1 MMIDYIE
8 IPCMIC
14 RSEAG
19 SDTFKELLKN
29 EVDGKIDLD
38 HLREVYKKDPLEFI
52 KLSQELSFRGCIFK
66 LGSPNNLLQNL
77 HFLEDEEY
85 IFVKENK
92 FRYKTFNFDKYKLG
106 DLVSKYKIN
115 DDSFFNF
122 VPVEGFKIFNN
133 YIDICELREDLISC
147 GFSLK
152 SAVEIKDIKFDEVE
166 VSEKNNQTTLE
177 KSIDTESDSEH
188 NKCLDK
194 NNLDSCQKDT
204 EELLIEDYFSEN
216 TFNSFRE
223 YSKAINITNV
233 SEIDE
238 EIMEGY
244 AKWPSVGAKKV
255 SNLKERLESIKN
267 DNYIVTLGR
276 QGEDEI
282 NFENIE
288 ETPIEKI
295 FCEFQHR
302 AFILFCR
309 NEGVHNLGN
318 INGELLDRFSKSR
331 GVGVKK
337 VETVREILEKYITID
352 KENLEYD
359 FDKPIR
365 IEDKWIGILENVKVS
380 NIAEILGLPWELG
393 EEWTLGYIQGK
404 TLEELSLTETTIYK
418 QLIAVVKRVN
428 AQKNINEILTESR
441 AVLKENEVKCINLRY
456 GNGYTLEQ
464 AGNELGLTRERVRQ
478 IVAKAISKVNNNS
491 KALDIGIA
499 MDLTFYGKSFC
510 LTEEFYELAGE
521 DNFLI
526 AKAINTEELFNICKS
541 LDIIYFEDIEQ
552 LNLNIDK
559 VISSLPDV
567 FKFYDKLDEIIE
579 MLSEFGILDI
589 DIEKIERL
597 LEFNDYRQYGEYF
610 SKFKLNYVDI
620 FEIIFRDYLDEPMY
634 LDENSYEKLAKL
646 YKIHF
651 DLILDNGLRATDA
664 RIRDVENIVL
674 VNRKTFLHIDKL
686 SIEES
691 TINRVRELID
701 AELVEK
707 STVSAQFILEKNLD
721 ELSAIGVE
729 NKYLLYT
736 IASYYLSHLYKIGK
750 GNTLDISNSLEE
762 LKQSREE
769 KVLELVHQNNGKIS
783 KDEILAITEWPQI
796 KLEDT
801 LSKSKELIKVAH
813 YVSTAEYLGL
823 NEDLKKIIHDVILG
837 EINKNGFVVS
847 ASLYDD
853 LVIIPEI
860 YDFFDRNSI
869 TKGDHL
875 APIAKYVVPELRGNT
890 YFFSL
895 EGSKFRNFNDVI
907 LDRFP
912 EICTK
917 DEIKDILECFGFKG
931 KTLTAFINDM
941 ISSGNYIKISSD
953 EYISSSKF
961 NIEDDVI
968 EELLRF
974 IEEKF
979 EDKEYLSLN
988 ALTGFKRKLPSIDYS
1003 WDIYLIES
1011 ILTKHGYRKVE
1022 RTFFDTRTERLI
1034 LVRESSPIMKFDE
1047 LVYYILKNEYKGIM
1061 HEVKIFDFLC
1071 EIGVIFNYEKRS
1083 QKRIPFDLYKSDKF
1097 SIDEFG
1103 RVELL

>member
-1 MMIDYIE
+1 MINYIE
-8 IPCMIC
+8 VPYMVIKNKV
-14 RSEAG
+14 G
-19 SDTFKELLKN
+19 SDNFKQLLKN
-29 EVDGKIDLD
+29 ELDGRIDLD

-52 KLSQELSFRGCIFK
+52 KLSQELSFRGCAFK
-66 LGSPNNLLQNL
+66 LSSPNNLLQNL
-77 HFLEDEEY
+77 HFEEGGKY

-122 VPVEGFKIFNN
+122 VLVEGFKIFNN
-133 YIDICELREDLISC
+133 YINIGELKEDLILS

-152 SAVEIKDIKFDEVE
+152 SAVEIEAIKFDEVE
-166 VSEKNNQTTLE
+166 VSEKNNEIVLG

-194 NNLDSCQKDT
+194 NNLNSCYKDI
-204 EELLIEDYFSEN
+204 EELLIEDYFREN

-238 EIMEGY
+238 EIIESY
-244 AKWPSVGAKKV
+244 ARWPSVGTKKI
-255 SNLKERLESIKN
+255 SNVRERLESIKN
-267 DNYIVTLGR
+267 GSYTVTLVR
-276 QGEDEI
+276 QGEDKI
-282 NFENIE
+282 NFGNIE
-288 ETPIEKI
+288 EVPIEKI
-295 FCEFQHR
+295 FCQSQHR
-302 AFILFCR
+302 AFILFCKD
-309 NEGVHNLGN
+309 EGVHNLGN
-318 INGELLDRFSKSR
+318 MNGELLDRFSKSR
-331 GVGVKK
+331 GVGIKK
-337 VETVREILEKYITID
+337 VETVREILDKYITID

-359 FDKPIR
+359 FDKPIFM
-365 IEDKWIGILENVKVS
+365 EDKWNGILGNVKVS
-380 NIAEILGLPWELG
+380 DIAEILDLPWELG
-393 EEWTLGYIQGK
+393 EEWTIGYIQGK
-404 TLEELSLTETTIYK
+404 TLQELSLTETTIYK
-418 QLIAVVKRVN
+418 QLIAVVKKVN
-428 AQKNINEILTESR
+428 AQKNIKEILTESR
-441 AVLKENEVKCINLRY
+441 AALKENEVKCINLRY

-478 IVAKAISKVNNNS
+478 ILAKAIIKINNNS

-499 MDLTFYGKSFC
+499 MELTFYGKNFC
-510 LTEEFYELAGE
+510 LTEEFYELVGE

-526 AKAINTEELFNICKS
+526 AKAINTEGLFNICKS

-552 LNLNIDK
+552 LNLNIAK

-579 MLSEFGILDI
+579 MLSEFGILHI
-589 DIEKIERL
+589 DIENIERL
-597 LEFNDYRQYGEYF
+597 LEFNDYKQYGEYF
-610 SKFKLNYVDI
+610 SKFKLSYVDT
-620 FEIIFRDYLDEPMY
+620 FEIIFRDYLEEPMY
-634 LDENSYEKLAKL
+634 LDENSYEKLVKL
-646 YKIHF
+646 CKIHF

-664 RIRDVENIVL
+664 RIRDAENIVL

-691 TINRVRELID
+691 TINRIRELID
-701 AELVEK
+701 LELVEK
-707 STVSAQFILEKNLD
+707 STVSAQFILEKNFD

-729 NKYLLYT
+729 NKYILYT
-736 IASYYLSHLYKIGK
+736 IASYYLSHLYKMGK

-783 KDEILAITEWPQI
+783 KAEILTITEWPQI

-801 LSKSKELIKVAH
+801 LCKSKELIKVAH

-823 NEDLKKIIHDVILG
+823 NNDLKKIIHDVILR

-847 ASLYDD
+847 TSLYND

-869 TKGDHL
+869 TKGDHIG
-875 APIAKYVVPELRGNT
+875 PIAKYLVPELRGNT

-895 EGSKFRNFNDVI
+895 KGSKFKNFNDVI
-907 LDRFP
+907 LERFP

-941 ISSGNYIKISSD
+941 ISSGNYIRISSD
-953 EYISSSKF
+953 EYVSSSKL

-968 EELLRF
+968 EVLIRF

-979 EDKEYLSLN
+979 GDKEYLSLN
-988 ALTGFKRKLPSIDYS
+988 TLIGFKRKLPSIDYS

-1083 QKRIPFDLYKSDKF
+1083 QKSIPFDLYKSDKF